1 LKLLITII
9 TQHHQSLKQAEEL
22 GNLILNELGE
32 NTTIQSIKPYTKFT
46 DAYSIHL
53 EKTIPA
59 GNASVI
65 IHQAIALAD
74 QLVSPWLSYYDSDS
88 QQIELIYNHT
98 DYTQKRQHQFNEIRW
113 AQLTY

>member
-9 TQHHQSLKQAEEL
+9 TQHHQSLTQAKEL

-59 GNASVI
+59 GNSSVI
-65 IHQAIALAD
+65 IHQAMALAD

-88 QQIELIYNHT
+88 QQIELIYN
-98 DYTQKRQHQFNEIRW
+98 DSNQTQKRNPSFNEIRW

>member
-1 LKLLITII
+1 MKLLITIV
-9 TQHHQSLKQAEEL
+9 TQHHYSLKQAEEL
-22 GNLILNELGE
+22 GNLLLNELGE

-53 EKTIPA
+53 EKTIPV
-59 GNASVI
+59 GNSSVE
-65 IHQAIALAD
+65 IHQAIAIAD

-88 QQIELIYNHT
+88 QKIELIYNHT
-98 DYTQKRQHQFNEIRW
+98 DQTQKRQPSFNEIRW